1 MFTLFSSG
9 TDWTGVILRLTL
21 GLIIFPHGAQ
31 KMLGWFGGY
40 GFSGTLGYFT
50 GTLNLP
56 WIIGFLVIVI
66 EFFGSLSLLAGLGSR
81 LWAMA
86 MIVLMLGIIFSA
98 HIANGFFMN
107 WTGAQGG
114 EGYEYHLLVIG
125 LSLAVVLNGG
135 GRFSL
140 DGYFSG

>member
-21 GLIIFPHGAQ
+21 GLVIFPHGAQ

-114 EGYEYHLLVIG
+114 EGYEFHLLVIG

>member
-114 EGYEYHLLVIG
+114 EGYEFHLLVIG